1 MGWERRSKASFPRKR
16 FSETFIHSCVRQK
29 CLFATIKHIG
39 CQTVV
44 SFSEKRK
51 ARRGGRECWAVGG
64 GNVTQTTLGVS
75 EISIDNLKFG
85 PPDACSGG

>member
-29 CLFATIKHIG
+29 CLFATIKRIG

-44 SFSEKRK
+44 SFREKRK